1 MGKGDMS
8 RTWGWIAVWFLVL
21 LGLFLFVL
29 YR

>member
-1 MGKGDMS
+1 MARGDRS
-8 RTWGWIAVWFLVL
+8 STFGWIAVWFLVL